1 MSDDMNTILRRG
13 FKRGPAEE
21 PEKRKSGTRDVFE
34 MDVAELLEEMKVALA
49 RFEEVQS
56 EIGVRLEEAGS
67 ASEGEEERR
76 G

>member
-1 MSDDMNTILRRG
+1 
-13 FKRGPAEE
+13 
-21 PEKRKSGTRDVFE
+21 